1 MADLIQN
8 LFSFNFFWIRLL
20 KHNDVIFAIGV
31 MVRVLIEYAVI
42 ALIFYVKNSYNII
55 KNFKLCKY
63 LNLNIFFSFAIWILF
78 LNKLSNNGRL

>member
-8 LFSFNFFWIRLL
+8 LFSFNFFWIQLL

-55 KNFKLCKY
+55 
-63 LNLNIFFSFAIWILF
+63 
-78 LNKLSNNGRL
+78 